1 MDEPKLYGS
10 FDSAWYFDTRREARL
25 CELVILQSTANLA
38 NCPNDLLSI
47 SGAYEIRECSISE
60 MKSLISE
67 IVDDFNF
74 SKEEGISIYKWA
86 MDNIEMSDLM
96 LEEYS
101 KKEVQEN

>member
-1 MDEPKLYGS
+1 
-10 FDSAWYFDTRREARL
+10 
-25 CELVILQSTANLA
+25 
-38 NCPNDLLSI
+38 
-47 SGAYEIRECSISE
+47 

-74 SKEEGISIYKWA
+74 SREEGISIYKWA

-101 KKEVQEN
+101 KKELEEN